1 MKSSLLRLLAIVL
14 LNPLASPLTRL
25 AAAAEKAAPSSAP
38 AKFTLKWTR
47 GSLPDLQFAQERL
60 AAAEKRVKLGT
71 VPEDVVS
78 GLRHQVW
85 EMERRAPYL
94 LNLKSTGGPL
104 SALVTAAS
112 SSGDMSFMVINAGEP
127 ADLETQLPAF
137 ELRNANW
144 GTLMSVLENILL
156 AQGLQLTLAGSDTP
170 NPAESKSVVCV
181 LRRIKSAPDE
191 KRIYPSDFVS
201 FQLAEHIFEGQSA
214 EVIVDAIRSAWEL
227 EPNHDPNA
235 LRVKYHPATKILLV
249 AGPGPATNIARQV
262 VSGLRKNSVQ
272 R

>member
-1 MKSSLLRLLAIVL
+1 MKPSNLRSLAVVLFTSLAL
-14 LNPLASPLTRL
+14 PLSARAAS
-25 AAAAEKAAPSSAP
+25 AGKAAPSATS
-38 AKFTLKWTR
+38 AKFTFSWSR
-47 GSLPDLQFAQERL
+47 GSLPEMTWARERHNAL
-60 AAAEKRVKLGT
+60 EKRFKMGNAT
-71 VPEDVVS
+71 EEEVS
-78 GLRHQVW
+78 VLRQQLL
-85 EMERRAPYL
+85 ELERRAPYL
-94 LNLKSTGGPL
+94 LNFKSNGGPL
-104 SALVTAAS
+104 SALVAAAS
-112 SSGDMSFMVINAGEP
+112 QSGEMSFTVINAGEP
-127 ADLETQLPAF
+127 ADLETPIPAF

-144 GTLMSVLENILL
+144 GTLKGVLEEILF
-156 AQGLQLTLAGSDTP
+156 AQGFQLTLAGSDTP

-181 LRRIKSAPDE
+181 LRRVKSSPEE